1 MPRFRHAPA
10 LLAAALLLGAVA
22 CRESTGAP
30 GPRFVSVAVQGE
42 GSVADVRERQRQ
54 WAALG
59 LRDYDYDFAATC
71 FCLPAY
77 TQPAVVHVRD
87 GRVASVTPS
96 GPHPAAPLE
105 HYPTIDELFARAIA
119 ALGRGEPVAGAYDR
133 DFGYPTSLTIG
144 TLANDAGVGYAI
156 GNVRR
161 N

>member
-1 MPRFRHAPA
+1 MPRSLRLPA
-10 LLAAALLLGAVA
+10 LLVAALLLGGAA
-22 CRESTGAP
+22 CRESTSAP

-42 GSVADVRERQRQ
+42 SSVADVRARQRQ

-71 FCLPAY
+71 FCAPSY
-77 TQPAVVHVRD
+77 TQPAVVHVRR
-87 GRVASVTPS
+87 GRVARVTPN

-105 HYPTIDELFARAIA
+105 HYPTIDELFARALA
-119 ALGRGEPVAGAYDR
+119 ALERGEPVSGEYDR

-156 GNVRR
+156 GNVRH
-161 N
+161 

>member
-1 MPRFRHAPA
+1 MPRRLHLPA
-10 LLAAALLLGAVA
+10 LLAAALLLGGAA
-22 CRESTGAP
+22 CRESTGAV

-42 GSVADVRERQRQ
+42 RSVADVRARQRR
-54 WAALG
+54 WEALG
-59 LRDYDYDFAATC
+59 LRDYDYDFAASC

-77 TQPAVVHVRD
+77 TQPAVVHVRG
-87 GRVASVTPS
+87 GRVASVTPN

-119 ALGRGEPVAGAYDR
+119 ALEAGQPVEGEFDR

-144 TLANDAGVGYAI
+144 TLANDAGVAYTIAE
-156 GNVRR
+156 VRR